1 MAVAAASRAA
11 ASGRDLQ
18 HLPPFKLGGIS
29 HDKYGMTTLSVRE
42 YVSGIYR
49 DLGLDEIEV
58 RKLQTGGPDGGLGL
72 NEILLGKEKY
82 FAIFDG
88 AGVLVDPI
96 GCPACG

>member
-1 MAVAAASRAA
+1 MAVTAASRAA

-18 HLPPFKLGGIS
+18 HLPPFKLGGIP
-29 HDKYGMTTLSVRE
+29 HDKYDMTTLSVRE
-42 YVSGIYR
+42 LVSGIYR
-49 DLGLDEIEV
+49 D
-58 RKLQTGGPDGGLGL
+58 LGL

-88 AGVLVDPI
+88 AGVLVDPV